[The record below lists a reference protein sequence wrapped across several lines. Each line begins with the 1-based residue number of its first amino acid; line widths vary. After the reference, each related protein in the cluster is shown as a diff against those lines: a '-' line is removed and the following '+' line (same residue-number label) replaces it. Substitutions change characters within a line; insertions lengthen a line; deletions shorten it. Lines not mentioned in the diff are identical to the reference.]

1 MQKFNWGEVNTER
14 DRIAY
19 DYAFCAPETKQF
31 SHKLFQSADTR
42 RRKNIAIEY
51 NP

>member
-1 MQKFNWGEVNTER
+1 MQTER

-19 DYAFCAPETKQF
+19 DYAFCPPETKGF
-31 SHKLFQSADTR
+31 SHKLFQNADTR
-42 RRKNIAIEY
+42 RRKNIRIEY